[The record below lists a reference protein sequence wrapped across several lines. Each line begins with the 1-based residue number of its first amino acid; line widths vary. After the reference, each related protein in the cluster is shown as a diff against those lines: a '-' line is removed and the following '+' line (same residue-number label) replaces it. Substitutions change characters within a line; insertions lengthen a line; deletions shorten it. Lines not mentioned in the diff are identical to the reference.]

1 MLRMC
6 DILIFILGLF
16 HECLFCSSY
25 LSNSVPHFDYCSF
38 KMWFNIWHG
47 KSLFFWNP
55 FITFKKCYWYF
66 LGIVL
71 NPLSKHV
78 LSTYKDRQTIVPTFM
93 KFTVY
98 QESSIKP
105 VFLCI
110 TKKGRQRVPR
120 KLRANNMWTPWGR
133 AMSVTFTPLCA
144 AAWSVLGAQWMLVHK
159 WKTKTNL
166 GLRGNKGVK
175 SLCCL
180 LFHMTGEQGRKSE
193 GVVQNKA

>member
-78 LSTYKDRQTIVPTFM
+78 LSTYCMP
-93 KFTVY
+93 
-98 QESSIKP
+98 
-105 VFLCI
+105 
-110 TKKGRQRVPR
+110 G
-120 KLRANNMWTPWGR
+120 
-133 AMSVTFTPLCA
+133 
-144 AAWSVLGAQWMLVHK
+144 SVLGTGNTAEKKAHPRRYD
-159 WKTKTNL
+159 TYFL
-166 GLRGNKGVK
+166 GKELGNKRAKISFQMEIRAIKKNRESRVRAAGWRSKVLLEFSGQK
-175 SLCCL
+175 RSLKGGDTWIGTCIL
-180 LFHMTGEQGRKSE
+180 LRVYQMYTSLWE
-193 GVVQNKA
+193 